1 MERQSGQYALVQFSP
16 FPERMEFLN
25 IGLVLIVPS
34 LEFIGIRF
42 ARGQARL
49 ERAFG
54 RQSKSYLDAIKASFE
69 NRLRAELAKFPHG
82 KSFSEFARRR
92 ANDVRISQFLP
103 VMISDVLADFD
114 HLFDELVGEDE
125 RPVREPRIRRRLREA
140 FSANKVEQFLDK
152 PEEIDLPEYGLRVN
166 VPYGY
171 QNGCYNLIDG
181 MRLSA
186 SVSEG
191 LREAGKRSLEGGLIW
206 KHFEGGSERK
216 RLVVVGDFSQ
226 QSNAFYH
233 AVKDQFAESH
243 VRLHRLDDMRPLLND
258 IIENAEEHG
267 KIHRS
272 RQFASAARP

>member
-1 MERQSGQYALVQFSP
+1 MEKERHHGRYALVQFSP
-16 FPERMEFLN
+16 VPERLEFIN

-34 LEFIGIRF
+34 LEFVGIRF

-54 RQSKSYLDAIKASFE
+54 RQSKSYLDALKASFE
-69 NRLRAELAKFPHG
+69 IRLRGELVNAPDG
-82 KSFSEFARRR
+82 SSFDEFARRR
-92 ANDVRISQFLP
+92 ANDVRVSRLLP
-103 VMISDVLADFD
+103 IMVSNGEYDFA
-114 HLFDELVGEDE
+114 HLFAELVGEDD

-140 FSANKVEQFLDK
+140 FSANKVEQFLERPD
-152 PEEIDLPEYGLRVN
+152 EIDLPEYGMKVN

-206 KHFEGGSERK
+206 KHFEGGAGCK
-216 RLVVVGDFSQ
+216 RLVVVGDFAQ

-233 AVKDQFAESH
+233 AVKEQFEDSN

-258 IIENAEEHG
+258 ILENAEEHG
-267 KIHRS
+267 KIHS
-272 RQFASAARP
+272 